1 MGFLAELILS
11 DLYVPTED
19 MEVFQILLTR
29 TQFGAHIMN
38 YNGREL
44 VVAIQTNIIV
54 WNLRLKQKHTLT
66 NGEVDIQG

>member
-1 MGFLAELILS
+1 
-11 DLYVPTED
+11 
-19 MEVFQILLTR
+19 MEVFQIKLTR